1 LLAGK
6 LIYFRAFQ
14 YKNCTSSSRTARRIF
29 SWRRLGNNGR
39 FVTSRPDEKAET
51 RVSGQFSVTDELD
64 YFRMADH
71 TPQEEVCGWG
81 GVLLVF
87 GDVHHKLRLTTA
99 SAVCSEYQF
108 RFITFI
114 AEEWP

>member
-1 LLAGK
+1 MAAIFPVDPGPAPPSNEGVDHKDGLATRQSEHSDS
-6 LIYFRAFQ
+6 FR
-14 YKNCTSSSRTARRIF
+14 
-29 SWRRLGNNGR
+29 
-39 FVTSRPDEKAET
+39 V
-51 RVSGQFSVTDELD
+51 
-64 YFRMADH
+64 ADH

-81 GVLLVF
+81 SVLLVF